1 MDFTLEEV
9 RGILDEMGLKNV
21 PDNHLEQFA
30 KDLKHLMKHE
40 KHVQKRK
47 RAEGEFTVPPSQPVI
62 NLPTIRLPASEVPTS
77 STATRHQPMVVRP
90 SASFYPSCPE
100 VNFDL
105 VATGKKLPTERA
117 PKVVK
122 NEAVKSASATTSASK
137 AEHDRA
143 KLQEAQWK
151 KLKTDPVKLYG
162 WYKTHWD
169 YHGLDKNPY

>member
-9 RGILDEMGLKNV
+9 RSILDEMGLKNV

-30 KDLKHLMKHE
+30 KGCFDCSLTVIIALFMFAFLLLDLKHLMKHE

-100 VNFDL
+100 YFIYFML
-105 VATGKKLPTERA
+105 CPLLP
-117 PKVVK
+117 V
-122 NEAVKSASATTSASK
+122 
-137 AEHDRA
+137 
-143 KLQEAQWK
+143 
-151 KLKTDPVKLYG
+151 
-162 WYKTHWD
+162 
-169 YHGLDKNPY
+169 

>member
-1 MDFTLEEV
+1 
-9 RGILDEMGLKNV
+9 
-21 PDNHLEQFA
+21 
-30 KDLKHLMKHE
+30 
-40 KHVQKRK
+40 
-47 RAEGEFTVPPSQPVI
+47 
-62 NLPTIRLPASEVPTS
+62 
-77 STATRHQPMVVRP
+77 
-90 SASFYPSCPE
+90 
-100 VNFDL
+100 L

-137 AEHDRA
+137 AEHGRSFVNVKSIKLVTFLYFVVDRA